1 MRAQPPVRAA
11 HAAAS
16 GVPREPEAQAAL
28 ASRRAFA
35 MTPRR
40 ARGWSRRSA
49 MQRVRFGGGRRG
61 QRGSIMMIAAIAL
74 GLAIV
79 ALGAVDVGNVYFVRR
94 SLQRT
99 ADMSA
104 MAAVQVISTP
114 SGCGGAQNAAQLNAQ
129 ANGFTADGSNY
140 TISTTCGR
148 WDTSSK
154 TYFGNNGNPLNAV
167 QVQLTQQVPMFFLAG
182 PSISVSA
189 SATALASNIDAFSL
203 GTGIASLN
211 TQQSALLNAILGGL
225 LKSNISLS
233 VGDTQSLASAH
244 IKLDDLR
251 VALGAASMQGLLKTS
266 VTYQQLVAAMV
277 SALQAGGDTVNATI
291 LQALEVDVPGG
302 QNIAIGD
309 NGTSAPGLLALGLA
323 NANSAASA
331 TVNAL
336 DAVMVAAQIAQSNPD
351 GSAGSVI
358 NLTTGITGV
367 AGLSLQV
374 IHPPVLAVG
383 EAGTATANGVTD
395 YRTQARTAALQLGVK
410 LLPVGLPTLTVGVP
424 GLAAISISALSTPI
438 ALQLAVGAG
447 TASLVSI
454 DCESTKAATNATILA
469 KPSIVNACLGSDS
482 SCSTP
487 IGIASI
493 STEVLG
499 ITKKVATVQL
509 DNTQTLSLG
518 PASGTQL
525 VFNGASGSFDSYQTV
540 NSNALGSDASVLTT
554 QVLNALP
561 NLLKVKVFDDR
572 VDLSGAIAPIL
583 SAVGDALKPL
593 LKPVFSLLDTVLLP
607 ALQLLGVQL
616 GTATV
621 HNMSLT
627 CGVPQ
632 LVQ

>member
-1 MRAQPPVRAA
+1 M
-11 HAAAS
+11 
-16 GVPREPEAQAAL
+16 E
-28 ASRRAFA
+28 
-35 MTPRR
+35 R
-40 ARGWSRRSA
+40 ARC
-49 MQRVRFGGGRRG
+49 GGGRRR

-79 ALGAVDVGNVYFVRR
+79 ALGAIDVGNVYFVRR

-129 ANGFTADGSNY
+129 ANGFTADGGNY

-148 WDTSSK
+148 WDTSSN

-167 QVQLTQQVPMFFLAG
+167 QVQLTQKVPMFFLTG

-225 LKSNISLS
+225 LKSSISLS

-244 IKLDDLR
+244 IKLDNLR

-266 VTYQQLVAAMV
+266 VRYDELVVAMV
-277 SALQAGGDTVNATI
+277 KALQAGGDTVNATI
-291 LQALEVDVPGG
+291 LQALAVDVPGG

-323 NANSAASA
+323 NANSAATA
-331 TVNAL
+331 TINAL

-351 GSAGSVI
+351 GSAGPVI
-358 NLTTGITGV
+358 NV
-367 AGLSLQV
+367 SAGLAGIAAVSLQV
-374 IHPPVLAVG
+374 INPPTLAVG
-383 EAGTATANGVTD
+383 EGGTNSDGS
-395 YRTQARTAALQLGVK
+395 YRTMARAASLKLGISLPA
-410 LLPVGLPTLTVGVP
+410 LLSKPIPILGLVN
-424 GLAAISISALSTPI
+424 ISALNKPI
-438 ALQLAVGAG
+438 VLTLAVAP
-447 TASLVSI
+447 AVAVLSSI
-454 DCESTKAATNATILA
+454 DCESSKAATSATIKVTPGVALLCLGGNTTCSYDPVSQTVT
-469 KPSIVNACLGSDS
+469 KPSGIDVISITDMFGHPITNLRLSGLGVEA
-482 SCSTP
+482 TP
-487 IGIASI
+487 G
-493 STEVLG
+493 
-499 ITKKVATVQL
+499 AT
-509 DNTQTLSLG
+509 TL
-518 PASGTQL
+518 
-525 VFNGASGSFDSYQTV
+525 VINGSSGSFDVTRTV
-540 NSNALGSDASVLTT
+540 NSNALGSDLSSLTSGLLTALGQNNVLSLT
-554 QVLNALP
+554 VLGADLLGALSD
-561 NLLKVKVFDDR
+561 V
-572 VDLSGAIAPIL
+572 L
-583 SAVGDALKPL
+583 SAVTSAVSTL
-593 LKPVFSLLDTVLLP
+593 LKPIFSLLNTVIVP
-607 ALQLLGVQL
+607 VLQLLGVQI